1 MSKYTTEVRFICEQ
15 KAGLMESA
23 GYGNV
28 NKVLDD
34 SWDKIFTSD
43 VKFFDEDY
51 RSVLCKKILKHY
63 YTREI
68 GCETVGLWTMW
79 MNTRLE
85 EIMPYY
91 NKVYESVNLEFNPLF
106 DTDITTT
113 HNRTETNT
121 GNTKQTSKGEIKENN
136 TSTGSNGTNV
146 NGKTNRDMSTTE
158 DNTQRNLFSNTPQGA
173 LNGVE
178 SETYLTDAR
187 KITDDNSRNENENTT
202 VNQITDN
209 NYTDT
214 ENNTQNNNNETVGQT
229 NYSTTEEYATHVAGK
244 NGGKSFSNMLTEY
257 RNSLINVDLMVIEE
271 FSDLFMGLW

>member
-34 SWDKIFTSD
+34 SWNKIFTTD
-43 VKFFDEDY
+43 VKFFDEEY

-63 YTREI
+63 YAREI
-68 GCETVGLWTMW
+68 GCETVGLWVMW

-91 NKVYESVNLEFNPLF
+91 NKMYESVNLEFNPLF

-113 HNRTETNT
+113 HNRSETNT
-121 GNTKQTSKGEIKENN
+121 GDTKQTYTGEIKENN
-136 TSTGSNGTNV
+136 ISNSYNKTNV
-146 NGKTNRDMSTTE
+146 NGKTSRNASTNE

-202 VNQITDN
+202 VNQTTDN

-214 ENNTQNNNNETVGQT
+214 EKNTQNNNNETVGQT

-244 NGGKSFSNMLTEY
+244 TGGKSFSNMLTEY